1 MCSSDLIRLDGER
14 GLSTY
19 LSNDSPATGRETD
32 WLVTVLRP
40 EGLIYFVC
48 VAPEREYDE
57 YDRTFETMLNSV
69 RFRR

>member
-1 MCSSDLIRLDGER
+1 
-14 GLSTY
+14 
-19 LSNDSPATGRETD
+19 
-32 WLVTVLRP
+32 VLRP